1 MLCCLTDVLLEHCL
15 STNWFLCV
23 TENPTGVGPSLS
35 IFFVSAQFIIMAE
48 EIHVIKKR
56 QKVRVMECM
65 ICKIT
70 HISHIILSPI
80 CLIHPEEKNTK
91 KYITTL
97 LRTLS
102 CNIHKHNSSSNHFII
117 FHKCSY
123 YFLPHLLR

>member
-1 MLCCLTDVLLEHCL
+1 ML
-15 STNWFLCV
+15 SNWCIVVALFKYYLVSLCNWKPYRCESF
-23 TENPTGVGPSLS
+23 TINF
-35 IFFVSAQFIIMAE
+35 IVSAQFIIMAE

-56 QKVRVMECM
+56 QKVRVMECV

-97 LRTLS
+97 LRMLS
-102 CNIHKHNSSSNHFII
+102 CYIHKHNISSNHFII